1 MVTSHRNAGEPLRP
15 LALRTVLHWGDFMRK
30 RAVLSFYFFSPLLF
44 LIAVTCF
51 GQSLTANESAAPDTP
66 TGELT
71 DVTTYHFDIA
81 RTGWYRYETTLRPS
95 NVNSSTFGRLGFLRV
110 DGKVDGQPLY
120 LNAVEIGVQHHN
132 VVYAV
137 TEHDSIYAFDADT
150 QALLWKV
157 SVLRNGETTSD
168 PHGCGQIS
176 PQIGIT
182 DTPVIDRTLGPHGAM
197 YFVAMTKDSSGHYH
211 QRLHALDVATGA
223 ELFGGPREI
232 EAKYPGTGDN
242 SHSGNVIFDPG
253 QYAERVG
260 LLELGHS
267 RLYLAFTSHC
277 DQRPYTGW
285 VVAYST
291 TTLGQLSVLNV
302 TPNGNEGAIWMS
314 GSAMSADS
322 QGNIYFLDG
331 NGSFDTTLNFKGFP
345 IDGDFGNA
353 FLKLSYSKN
362 GLSVDDYFA
371 VYNTVQESDRDEDLG
386 SGGAIVLPDLYD
398 KSGVVHHLSVGAG
411 KDGNIYLVNRD
422 HMGKYDPDGNNSN
435 VYQEIRGAFANGVWA
450 MPAYFTNTVFY
461 GAVNDNLKAFR
472 ISNARLLTSPT
483 SHSGNAFIYP
493 GATPAVSGTGLNGIV
508 WAVENT
514 SPAVL
519 HAYDATN
526 LAQELY
532 NSNQKGPRD
541 QFGPGNK
548 FITPII
554 ANGRVFVGTQ
564 TGVAI
569 FGLLP

>member
-1 MVTSHRNAGEPLRP
+1 MRNRVA
-15 LALRTVLHWGDFMRK
+15 A
-30 RAVLSFYFFSPLLF
+30 SFYFLSPLLF
-44 LIAVTCF
+44 LIAATCF
-51 GQSLTANESAAPDTP
+51 GQLIPTHESVASSSLP
-66 TGELT
+66 GLT
-71 DVTTYHFDIA
+71 DVVTYHFDIA

-95 NVNSSTFGRLGFLRV
+95 NVNSTTFGKLGFLGV

-120 LNAVEIGVQHHN
+120 LNAVTIGTQQHN

-137 TEHDSIYAFDADT
+137 TEHDSVYAFDADT
-150 QALLWKV
+150 HALVWRV
-157 SVLRNGETTSD
+157 SVLRNGETPSD
-168 PHGCGQIS
+168 PHGCNQIS

-197 YFVAMTKDSSGHYH
+197 YFVAMTKDSGGHYH
-211 QRLHALDVATGA
+211 QRLHALDITTGV

-232 EAKYPGTGDN
+232 EARYPGTGDN
-242 SHSGNVIFDPG
+242 SHNGYVIFDPG

-285 VVAYST
+285 VIAYST
-291 TTLGQLSVLNV
+291 TTLAQLAVLNI

-314 GSAMSADS
+314 GSAMTADS
-322 QGNIYFLDG
+322 SGNIYFLDG
-331 NGSFDTTLNFKGFP
+331 NGTFDTTLNSNGFP

-353 FLKLSYSKN
+353 FLKLYSTH
-362 GLSVDDYFA
+362 GLGVADYFA
-371 VYNTVQESDRDEDLG
+371 VYNTVQESEQDEDLG

-398 KSGVVHHLSVGAG
+398 VNRVVHHLAVGAG
-411 KDGNIYLVNRD
+411 KDSNIYVVNRD
-422 HMGKYDPDGNNSN
+422 NMGKYDPDGNNDN
-435 VYQEIRGAFANGVWA
+435 VYQEITGALAGGVWA
-450 MPAYFTNTVFY
+450 MPAYFTNTIFY
-461 GAVNDNLKAFR
+461 GAVDDNLKAFT
-472 ISNARLLTSPT
+472 INNAKLSTSPA
-483 SHSGNAFIYP
+483 SQSRNAFTYP
-493 GATPAVSGTGLNGIV
+493 GTTPAVSGTGLNGIV

-519 HAYDATN
+519 HAYNASN

-532 NSNQKGPRD
+532 NSNQAGSRD
-541 QFGPGNK
+541 HFGPGNK

-554 ANGRVFVGTQ
+554 ANGKVFVGTQ

-569 FGLLP
+569 FALLQ